1 MIPQNHPLD
10 SLKTLFSEPGSEQL
24 CCSRPC

>member
-10 SLKTLFSEPGSEQL
+10 SLKTRNYCAQCHNNFDFKVP
-24 CCSRPC
+24 